1 MIVGRS
7 LFTAAAVLAALL
19 SAPGSAQEQ
28 NSYEAGVAARQSGQP
43 VEARRLLR
51 AWLDAHPDDVDA
63 KVQLAYAEL
72 AIGNLEEAEVGF
84 AAVLRAAPDYADAR
98 DGLALVAARRNS
110 VNPSDRGYALVEG
123 ALSDLSGG
131 TSNWSEIA
139 GEFQMPA
146 GSVTLGARASWYRR
160 FGLEDVEMTGR
171 IGLHP
176 SENVWLRAHAGG
188 TPNADFRP
196 ELDLGGGIDVRL
208 GSRSSTVLTFD
219 GALQRFPVQKVVTIS
234 PGLVQY
240 VADGKAWLTVRGI
253 GVVAEGGPLE
263 VGALLR
269 ADYQPTAGWR
279 VFGGAANGP
288 DTDIGVV
295 TRVTSVFGGLEAP
308 LGNRLGVVGSIGRD
322 WRNGGFDRTEFRLG
336 LKAQF

>member
-1 MIVGRS
+1 LIVARS
-7 LFTAAAVLAALL
+7 LSTLAAVLAALL
-19 SAPGSAQEQ
+19 SAPVAAQEQ
-28 NSYEAGVAARQSGQP
+28 NSYEAGVAARQSGRP

-51 AWLDAHPDDVDA
+51 AWLAANPDDIDA

-84 AAVLRAAPDYADAR
+84 ATVLRAAPEYVDAR

-110 VNPSDRGYALVEG
+110 ANLSDRGFALIEAAV
-123 ALSDLSGG
+123 SDLSGS
-131 TSNWSEIA
+131 TSDWSEIA
-139 GEFQMPA
+139 GEVQIPA

-160 FGLEDVEMTGR
+160 FGLEDVEMTGHV
-171 IGLHP
+171 GLHP
-176 SENVWLRAHAGG
+176 YENVWLRAHAGG

-196 ELDLGGGIDVRL
+196 ELDLGGGVDVRL
-208 GSRSSTVLTFD
+208 GNRSSTVVTFD
-219 GALQRFPVQKVVTIS
+219 GTWQRFPAQDVVTIS
-234 PGLVQY
+234 PGIVQY
-240 VADGKAWLTVRGI
+240 MADGKAWLTVRGI
-253 GVVAEGGPLE
+253 GLIADGAPFE

-269 ADYQPTAGWR
+269 ADYQPNAGWR

-295 TRVTSVFGGLEAP
+295 TRVTSVFGGFEAP

-336 LKAQF
+336 LKAKF